1 MANPERRTEL
11 YVGLFFLLGLV
22 LLGGLIVQ
30 FGRFS
35 DRLTNHYPITVIFD
49 DASGLIKGSEV
60 RMGGARIGKVAEA
73 PELNE
78 AVKVQVILSIDERI
92 RIPSGSNIQI
102 DSASLLGDKLIV
114 ITPPAQKT
122 DVFLQPEQIVQGGAP
137 SGLQAIQNKAQQV
150 TDEVLVLMQNAEGTF
165 VKIDAAVDDL
175 RAVTGRLGETIEKV
189 NVSLLSDENLAAV
202 DSMLANL
209 DATSAEWKRAS
220 AELQPGLAE
229 AREAIRSIN
238 KGAGSADKAMADL
251 SEALKGVPRAVDSI
265 ASVGDEV
272 NKSLQNGEG
281 LLGTL
286 TSDKEVS
293 TDFSTF
299 MRNVRQRGIL
309 RYRDAEMK
317 KENDPRNRFQGKRR

>member
-11 YVGLFFLLGLV
+11 YVGLFFLLGLI

-35 DRLTNHYPITVIFD
+35 DRLTNHYQITVIFD

-92 RIPSGSNIQI
+92 HIPSGSNIQI

-122 DVFLQPEQIVQGGAP
+122 DVFLQPGQIVQGGAP

-189 NVSLLSDENLAAV
+189 NVSLLSDENLAAM

-220 AELQPGLAE
+220 AELQPGLVE
-229 AREAIRSIN
+229 AREAIRSIDR
-238 KGAGSADKAMADL
+238 GADSVDKAMTDL

-265 ASVGDEV
+265 ASVGEEV
-272 NKSLQNGEG
+272 NKTLRNGDG
-281 LLGTL
+281 LLGAL

-317 KENDPRNRFQGKRR
+317 KEDDPRNRFQGKRR